1 MVTKTEPS
9 SQRALPKTRKS
20 IASRHIHK
28 NAAIAAK
35 SAPAPVHA
43 SAKARRWRPGTVAL
57 REIRKYQN
65 SVEML
70 IRKAPFQRLV
80 REVMQQTKD
89 SLRMSRSSVEAI
101 QEATESYMTSL
112 FADANLCTLHAKRV
126 TLMGSDLK
134 LARRLR
140 GERL

>member
-1 MVTKTEPS
+1 MVTKTEPA
-9 SQRALPKTRKS
+9 SQRALPKARKS

-28 NAAIAAK
+28 NSAISAK
-35 SAPAPVHA
+35 AVPQSNAV
-43 SAKARRWRPGTVAL
+43 KARRWRPGTVAL